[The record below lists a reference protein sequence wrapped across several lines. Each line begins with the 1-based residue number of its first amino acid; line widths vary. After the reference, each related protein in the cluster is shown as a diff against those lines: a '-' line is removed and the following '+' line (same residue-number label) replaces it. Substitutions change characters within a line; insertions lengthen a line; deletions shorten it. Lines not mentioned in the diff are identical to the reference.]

1 MALFMD
7 LTFITAS
14 LNLILLA
21 ALLYPSARNF
31 SKTKSS
37 IAAGLMLFIILF
49 LLENVVAVYFHLT
62 MMYLYTAPAQFQAM
76 ILRVIQTISF
86 ATLLLVTY
94 K

>member
-7 LTFITAS
+7 LTFISAS

-31 SKTKSS
+31 SKTRSS
-37 IAAGLMLFIILF
+37 IAAGLMLFIVIF
-49 LLENVVAVYFHLT
+49 LIENIVAVYFHLT
-62 MMYLYTAPAQFQAM
+62 MMNLYTSPVQFQAM
-76 ILRVIQTISF
+76 VLRVIQTISF